1 MKIENRRYRQIE
13 KLLISLRDFPHAENS
28 PIIEEEL
35 MFGNLKLMLMH
46 FSNVV
51 PSERLDAFLNLNAT
65 TLGRSCFLK
74 KRRLSESKL
83 DLRRW
88 EPTFFF
94 STEKLQCTDW
104 KTFILILLQGE
115 NETFGIPQ
123 RFFPLHCSNA
133 QLIYLC

>member
-13 KLLISLRDFPHAENS
+13 KLLISLRDFPLTENS

-65 TLGRSCFLK
+65 TLGRE
-74 KRRLSESKL
+74 RERLLFK
-83 DLRRW
+83 
-88 EPTFFF
+88 
-94 STEKLQCTDW
+94 EKE
-104 KTFILILLQGE
+104 II
-115 NETFGIPQ
+115 
-123 RFFPLHCSNA
+123 
-133 QLIYLC
+133 